1 MGSSFKPAFLFT
13 GEQFDPSANL
23 YYLRA
28 RYYNPTVGRFIQ
40 KDPFPGL
47 LTQPQTLNPYAYVV
61 NNPVNLTDPSGRIAP
76 LLLLGI
82 GAGIGALV
90 GGIGAAINFHAA
102 NPCLSLFSPQALRS
116 IGIGAAS
123 GAAAGLV
130 AGLFPVGAGL
140 GAAIGW
146 GAASGAVAGLTGQLV
161 SDALCGRATSLRDAL
176 FAGISGAISGGI
188 FGAVGWGIRGMV
200 GRAWNW
206 LNSRTKG
213 IQSLFHYTSEKGLAG
228 ILEAGELNPSLKA
241 LNPRDVR
248 YGNGQYLSDIV
259 PGTKTPA
266 QLSRE
271 FLGHPF
277 QGVKY
282 THYIEIDI
290 SGLNIVQGRPG
301 VYVIPNDAPLSLIGR
316 IISWGKVPM
325 P

>member
-1 MGSSFKPAFLFT
+1 
-13 GEQFDPSANL
+13 
-23 YYLRA
+23 
-28 RYYNPTVGRFIQ
+28 VGRFIQ

-176 FAGISGAISGGI
+176 FAGISGAISGGL
-188 FGAVGWGIRGMV
+188 FGAVGWGVRLLSARAWARSFLDDGGIPESSLIAAGRGRSNTFIPNRDIPAGYKYGFSKYGIPV
-200 GRAWNW
+200 EVKWHAPQLRAQRWWGSNASRIWTAQIKVQGDLLSQSGRFYGRAWN
-206 LNSRTKG
+206 RTH
-213 IQSLFHYTSEKGLAG
+213 IPVIF
-228 ILEAGELNPSLKA
+228 
-241 LNPRDVR
+241 
-248 YGNGQYLSDIV
+248 
-259 PGTKTPA
+259 
-266 QLSRE
+266 
-271 FLGHPF
+271 
-277 QGVKY
+277 
-282 THYIEIDI
+282 
-290 SGLNIVQGRPG
+290 GR
-301 VYVIPNDAPLSLIGR
+301 
-316 IISWGKVPM
+316 
-325 P
+325 